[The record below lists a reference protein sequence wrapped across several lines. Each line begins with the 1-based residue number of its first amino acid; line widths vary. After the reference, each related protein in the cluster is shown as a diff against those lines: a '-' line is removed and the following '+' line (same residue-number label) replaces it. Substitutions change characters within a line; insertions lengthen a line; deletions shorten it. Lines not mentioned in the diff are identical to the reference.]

1 MTAPGGGAWGALIN
15 GVICGGGEGRS
26 TKKPDPC
33 ASVFGCSSRVH
44 MGPVL
49 LFGAAPSR
57 AVAVVSA
64 EPRAYFFFLAIVS
77 FATFFVAAAVFFAM
91 SSSCFNGLVSSR
103 TSWIRARALK
113 LTSVLQN

>member
-1 MTAPGGGAWGALIN
+1 
-15 GVICGGGEGRS
+15 
-26 TKKPDPC
+26 
-33 ASVFGCSSRVH
+33 

-77 FATFFVAAAVFFAM
+77 FATFFVAAAVFFAFLAM